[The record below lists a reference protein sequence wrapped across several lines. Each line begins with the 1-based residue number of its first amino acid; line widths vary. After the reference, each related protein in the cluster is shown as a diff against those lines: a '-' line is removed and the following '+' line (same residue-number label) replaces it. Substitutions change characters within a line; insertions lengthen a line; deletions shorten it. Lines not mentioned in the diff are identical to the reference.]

1 MKTDVK
7 QVAIRDRAN
16 HRGARSD
23 LLFGC
28 VGNIKQRS
36 MDAIA
41 PSRAFPRWGFEP
53 WPFGRCAK
61 CFNMRLLGR
70 SGLTAN
76 RRRWPCSRSV
86 APNCFAICPS
96 SRSALLYSKWGGVR
110 SAGAGS
116 LRLADYAIAA
126 TRLAGGASSN
136 LFVCP
141 RGRRGGVIAS
151 SRGAACVG
159 NCAASSPNCSVPAIA
174 QRRKQRG
181 PRASK
186 ASTSPTEVG
195 PPISTICHR

>member
-1 MKTDVK
+1 MPLR
-7 QVAIRDRAN
+7 QA
-16 HRGARSD
+16 
-23 LLFGC
+23 
-28 VGNIKQRS
+28 
-36 MDAIA
+36 
-41 PSRAFPRWGFEP
+41 AFPRWGFGP
-53 WPFGRCAK
+53 WPFGRCTK
-61 CFNMRLLGR
+61 CFNMRPLGR
-70 SGLTAN
+70 SGRTAN

-151 SRGAACVG
+151 SRGTAFVG
-159 NCAASSPNCSVPAIA
+159 NCAASSQNCSLPAMA

-181 PRASK
+181 PSAGRASTF
-186 ASTSPTEVG
+186 STEVR
-195 PPISTICHR
+195 PQILTICHR